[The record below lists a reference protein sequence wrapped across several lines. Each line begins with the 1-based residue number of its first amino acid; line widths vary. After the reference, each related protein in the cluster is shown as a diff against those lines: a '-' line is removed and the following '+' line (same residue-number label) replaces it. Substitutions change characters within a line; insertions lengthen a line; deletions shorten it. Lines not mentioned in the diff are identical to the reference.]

1 MQRPNTEQDR
11 VRLLARLRSSFFLPP
26 LIEHKYQIQQVI
38 GEGSYGVVCSARNRD
53 TNDLVAVKRI
63 INVLEEAPEATR
75 TLRELKFLRLLSGH
89 ENIISIKDVLLP
101 GERDRFND
109 VFLVLELMPTDLSR
123 VLRANIPLSNDH
135 IRWLMYQLLRGIAYL
150 HSARVFHRDLKPS
163 NIMINAACDLRII
176 DFGLA
181 RLPQSIQPDAPL
193 LTDYVATRWYRAP
206 ELIVL
211 GASHYTTAIDMWSVG
226 VIFGEMLNNGQP
238 LFPGINNQNQIERI
252 MSLCRSPPSESMR
265 SAMANSSLFRN
276 ITHRPSNNSRPPL
289 QDLIPNADPQAIDLL
304 EHILQLD
311 PERRISAANA
321 MAHPYFASLHEPSA
335 IITRDPIPP
344 EEFAFEAENL
354 SREQLRH
361 LFLEEILRY
370 HPEHREAYLNGSIA
384 NGGPRALATAG
395 QADAVRR
402 QFDAVQGSAPA
413 PRAWESMPSSQ
424 MTGLIGVVNS
434 ATSTITSTG
443 DKAGNVPSQG
453 KVKDESILPVAGRK
467 SSEAGMNTMSIVND
481 EEDRDDGDTHQMRYA
496 GMPSVE
502 SVSSAVGMQIDNGD
516 RK

>member
-1 MQRPNTEQDR
+1 M
-11 VRLLARLRSSFFLPP
+11 RLLADLRSSFFLPP

-53 TNDLVAVKRI
+53 TNELVAVKRI
-63 INVLEEAPEATR
+63 IGVLEETPEATR
-75 TLRELKFLRLLSGH
+75 TLRELKFLRLLSDH

-206 ELIVL
+206 ELILL

-226 VIFGEMLNNGQP
+226 VIFGEMLNNGAP

-252 MSLCRSPPSESMR
+252 MTLCRSQPSEAMR
-265 SAMANSSLFRN
+265 AAMASSPMFRN
-276 ITHRPSNNSRPPL
+276 MATRQTNSNGRAPL

-311 PERRISAANA
+311 PERRISAADA

-370 HPEHREAYLNGSIA
+370 HPEHREAYLSANVGNGVS
-384 NGGPRALATAG
+384 RALATAG
-395 QADAVRR
+395 QADAMRR
-402 QFDAVQGSAPA
+402 QFNAVHTGGPT

-424 MTGLIGVVNS
+424 MAGLIGVVNS
-434 ATSTITSTG
+434 ATSTVTSTG
-443 DKAGNVPSQG
+443 DKAGNVPMQG
-453 KVKDESILPVAGRK
+453 KSGDEAQLPIAGRK
-467 SSEAGMNTMSIVND
+467 GSEAGMNTMMVVND
-481 EEDRDDGDTHQMRYA
+481 SEGDGDESESHQMRYA
-496 GMPSVE
+496 GMTSVE